1 VKPCDDSYCGWQYSL
16 VFAEAMMLFGRALR
30 EWGRYANRHGMA
42 RPYFGKGT
50 KILITE
56 IMVSMNE
63 ILRYPGM
70 LQEIRGT

>member
-1 VKPCDDSYCGWQYSL
+1 
-16 VFAEAMMLFGRALR
+16 MLFGRALR